1 MVNADITFLQ
11 NSADKARKS
20 LASVEEL
27 VAATKKVVENGLVDS
42 TNIKQ
47 LQKEVLLDSFAV
59 KKFHRDYKEWESS
72 TRNKFVDGQIKAYNK
87 KYAQI
92 SRLHGQSSSLEDTL
106 RELQTT
112 IKLPTFEFSIQTLE
126 QYEGGRLLEHVEKDA
141 NGEYPRRV
149 SSEQV
154 FSLDPNSPLPHPSY
168 REFNELVNI
177 EYRLRIQLQ
186 IKYEV
191 LLRIK
196 ASLAAKNSQWATRDS
211 TLNKFITQDL
221 PKVILEVN
229 KIKTSE
235 YEDLKYYEEDYDM
248 EEQGSDAEEKEEKET
263 DEIDNDEGEKNEG
276 EEENEPNEREETVY
290 KRNEEIRHEE
300 SAGEGE
306 NLREGEEM
314 EDNEADKDPDNHEG
328 QEVEGNLRNE
338 EELDQVTNDDD
349 RSVSNDD
356 NARTEEST
364 PIPTS
369 AEDMILD

>member
-59 KKFHRDYKEWESS
+59 KKFHRDYKEWENS

-112 IKLPTFEFSIQTLE
+112 IKLPKFEFSIQTLE

-221 PKVILEVN
+221 PKVILEVK

-306 NLREGEEM
+306 NIREGEEI
-314 EDNEADKDPDNHEG
+314 EDNEADKVPDNHEG

-338 EELDQVTNDDD
+338 EELDQVI
-349 RSVSNDD
+349 NDD